1 MQPGGFGQTETESF
15 RCVLLDLTSVV
26 KTGKITIPGFVNT
39 LVYVLVKCSTGDTG
53 SGSNTGEMVDGGLQY
68 MCGPC

>member
-1 MQPGGFGQTETESF
+1 M
-15 RCVLLDLTSVV
+15 DLTSVV

-68 MCGPC
+68 MCGHSYSPITAVSPLVHGITSL